1 MLNWLHQLSWIEL
14 IGVITGLLCV
24 YLAAINN
31 IWNWPFAIINVV
43 LYIYIYFHAQLYA
56 DMGLQV
62 YLLGVNIYGWYYWS
76 RRSVT
81 EVKVPVVSITGRQ
94 WLWSAAIV
102 AVVTPVLGYT
112 LISLSPILHY
122 KPAAYPYL
130 DSFCTMC
137 SIIAQ
142 VYLARKVLQ
151 NWLIWVF
158 VDLIYVG
165 VYIVKD
171 LHPTA
176 FMYAIFA
183 IIAAKGYCD
192 WRKDYKRQAEA
203 RVSYEQQ

>member
-1 MLNWLHQLSWIEL
+1 MFHVFLDWWHQQSWVEL
-14 IGVITGLLCV
+14 IGVIAGLLCV

-31 IWNWPFAIINVV
+31 IWNWPFAIINVI
-43 LYIYIYFHAQLYA
+43 LYIYIYFNTQLYA

-76 RRSVT
+76 KRPAA
-81 EVKVPVVSITGRQ
+81 EIKVPVISMSTRQ
-94 WLWSAAIV
+94 WLISVIIV
-102 AVVTPVLGYT
+102 AVCTPLLGFT
-112 LISLSPILHY
+112 LVSLSPILHY

-142 VYLARKVLQ
+142 IYLARKVLQ

-158 VDLIYVG
+158 VDIIYVG

-171 LHPTA
+171 LHATA
-176 FMYAIFA
+176 FMYAVFA
-183 IIAAKGYCD
+183 IIAAKGYLD
-192 WRKDYKRQAEA
+192 WRKEYYAQSNK
-203 RVSYEQQ
+203 VL